1 MVVVGTLCCLS
12 SNYNGLG
19 FFTIFFN
26 SFWWFMG
33 TYISINYLKCLK
45 LLEKEK
51 INKYIWFLSLSVAL
65 WVSSFYSLNAGDIL
79 LRFNTYSINIVLLLC
94 NIVGCYSFWHLMD
107 YFVAIK
113 IKPEWLLKVSFL
125 LYALHKPIMQLWN
138 KLIAKI
144 CGGVGN
150 IYIYSINV
158 LGGVLFTVLVII
170 TVIYTMRKLTPKLLK
185 VLNGGRKI

>member
-1 MVVVGTLCCLS
+1 
-12 SNYNGLG
+12 
-19 FFTIFFN
+19 
-26 SFWWFMG
+26 MG